1 MQKPLQNRGSME
13 GLELIPQHRRQMH
26 KTFSPGESISKFLA
40 CGQGG
45 GPRRQDL
52 QAGKQVCPDFQQP
65 AGVTDASLQAFSMRF
80 CQKGLSIMKVY
91 LQSMLSRCQV

>member
-26 KTFSPGESISKFLA
+26 KTFSP
-40 CGQGG
+40 
-45 GPRRQDL
+45 
-52 QAGKQVCPDFQQP
+52 
-65 AGVTDASLQAFSMRF
+65 SMRF

-91 LQSMLSRCQV
+91 LQSMLSR